1 MNIDHSPVEDVED
14 EALNQED
21 DHLDLSSAEDDRK
34 IIWQAKDWS
43 IREFKT
49 MEEDGDLVLQP
60 DYQRNYVM
68 DATKASRLIESIM
81 MEVPIPVVYLAE
93 EPDGTY
99 SVIDGQQRLTSF
111 ISFMKGYFPDGKSFE
126 LRGLKVLDHL
136 NRKTFSDLERLQQSK
151 IKTTTIHTIIIK
163 RESEEDIKFEIFERL
178 NTGSI
183 KLNEDELRNS
193 VYRGGYIK
201 LLAEL
206 EDHPLL
212 DLLIDK
218 DNYKKR
224 MRYRGMLLRYF
235 ALADKTYLNYKPS
248 MKQFLNKELRDNR
261 NITPE
266 KAQEYRD
273 RLDHL
278 LELVR
283 TVFGKEAFRKYTLF
297 ETGDVNGQWS
307 KGVNTALFE
316 VQMCGFNRYQK
327 HEIVPRADEIR
338 NAMIELL
345 IDPSYNETIS
355 IRTNDRSQLTER
367 HRRWFD
373 RLEEIVGKRQRQA
386 RTFPIS
392 VKKELYNQST
402 ACAICGQEI
411 QMLDDAEVD
420 HITPFSKGGYTMV
433 DNAQLTHRYC
443 NRAKNNRE

>member
-1 MNIDHSPVEDVED
+1 
-14 EALNQED
+14 
-21 DHLDLSSAEDDRK
+21 
-34 IIWQAKDWS
+34 
-43 IREFKT
+43 
-49 MEEDGDLVLQP
+49 
-60 DYQRNYVM
+60 
-68 DATKASRLIESIM
+68 
-81 MEVPIPVVYLAE
+81 
-93 EPDGTY
+93 
-99 SVIDGQQRLTSF
+99 
-111 ISFMKGYFPDGKSFE
+111 MKGYFPDGKSFE

-307 KGVNTALFE
+307 KGVNTAFSKYKC
-316 VQMCGFNRYQK
+316 V
-327 HEIVPRADEIR
+327 A
-338 NAMIELL
+338 
-345 IDPSYNETIS
+345 
-355 IRTNDRSQLTER
+355 
-367 HRRWFD
+367 
-373 RLEEIVGKRQRQA
+373 
-386 RTFPIS
+386 
-392 VKKELYNQST
+392 ST
-402 ACAICGQEI
+402 A
-411 QMLDDAEVD
+411 
-420 HITPFSKGGYTMV
+420 TRSTK
-433 DNAQLTHRYC
+433 
-443 NRAKNNRE
+443 